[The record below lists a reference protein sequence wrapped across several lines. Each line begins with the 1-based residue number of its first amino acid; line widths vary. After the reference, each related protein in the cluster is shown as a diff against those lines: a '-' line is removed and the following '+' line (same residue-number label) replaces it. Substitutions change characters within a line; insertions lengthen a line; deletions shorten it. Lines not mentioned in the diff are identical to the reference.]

1 MTFFHCVVSDDCYR
15 AGYYPATATTCLP
28 LNCGMRIGSLEAF
41 WRLVDAREEIAAVNE
56 FMSSNAW
63 RGAPRRNACTE
74 PCDNWNGP
82 CVCGAWHKDGK

>member
-1 MTFFHCVVSDDCYR
+1 MIIYDDAWNAALAECIKIMPLDMTGPGNQRGMLAR
-15 AGYYPATATTCLP
+15 A
-28 LNCGMRIGSLEAF
+28 
-41 WRLVDAREEIAAVNE
+41 RLYDARAEIAVVNE